1 MAEYQEVIK
10 QFWRICERYRADV
23 CCANCPLKEVRGV
36 YHCWRRISEE
46 PEKAE
51 ELIMKWA
58 KENPPVT
65 NAEKFKEVFGYDPR
79 LLAIWNNSSHIWFDD
94 EFEEP
99 EDGRSNEN

>member
-23 CCANCPLKEVRGV
+23 CCGNCPLKDVRGV
-36 YHCWRRISEE
+36 YHCWRWISED

-58 KENPPVT
+58 KNNPPIT
-65 NAEKFKEVFGYDPR
+65 NRDKFKEVFGMD
-79 LLAIWNNSSHIWFDD
+79 LVVTGDTSKWLD
-94 EFEEP
+94 EEYKEK
-99 EDGRSNEN
+99 